1 MSKDLQVGNDNGLP
15 VALAVRSDG
24 DPGPAAALAAAASA
38 LATAEAAGLHPAI
51 DPGPELDDL
60 ERRAWRAYLH
70 KHALVARLLEADLM
84 ARSNLPLAEFDVLFQ
99 IAMTDGQRLRMN
111 ELADRVLLSR
121 AGITRLVD
129 RLVEDGLVERVKCA
143 SDARGAFAA
152 LTDHGRA
159 RLEEARPGHLAAV
172 KRYFL
177 GSFSRAELEVL
188 AELMGRGVPLD

>member
-1 MSKDLQVGNDNGLP
+1 MSKDLKVGNEYGLP
-15 VALAVRSDG
+15 VALAGRSRGSVPD
-24 DPGPAAALAAAASA
+24 AALAAAAGVVA
-38 LATAEAAGLHPAI
+38 MADAAALHPAI
-51 DPGPELDDL
+51 DPGPELDKL
-60 ERRAWRAYLH
+60 EHRAWRAFLH
-70 KHALVARLLEADLM
+70 KHSVVARLLEADLM
-84 ARSNLPLAEFDVLFQ
+84 AGSGLPLAEFDVLFQ

-152 LTDHGRA
+152 LTDRGRE
-159 RLEEARPGHLAAV
+159 RLEEARPKHLAAV

-188 AELMGRGVPLD
+188 AELMERSVPLG